1 MIVYP
6 AIDLRDGKV
15 VRLRTG
21 DPTQQ
26 TTFSGDPLSTA
37 KQWIDQGTDWI
48 HMVNL
53 DGAFDAVNQN
63 SKILEAVAKLEVKVQ
78 FGGGLRDLD
87 TLQNARD
94 SGASRLVIGTFAVKN
109 PQAVPLAVERFGAEA
124 ICVALDAKDGK
135 VATHGWTE
143 LSRHGPL
150 AWGRFMRRQGVEHA
164 LYTDIS
170 RDGNMRGVNI
180 ADTIALGEQTGL
192 KVIASGGVSSL
203 AQIEELAKSRA
214 VAGAVIG
221 MALYQNKIS
230 LGAAL
235 RAAKGES

>member
-21 DPTQQ
+21 DPAQQ

-37 KQWIDQGTDWI
+37 KQWIDQGTAWI

-94 SGASRLVIGTFAVKN
+94 SGASRLVIGTLAVKN
-109 PQAVPLAVERFGAEA
+109 PQAVPLTVERFGAEA

-135 VATHGWTE
+135 VATHGWME

-180 ADTIALGEQTGL
+180 DDTIALGEQTGL